1 MYGGCLL
8 CPLYPLLFPT
18 DCATLLHHKIRT
30 SSQLSVCLDPFRIDF
45 VSSRIAPPPP
55 LFLDILKIYLIQ
67 SYTIK
72 ILNSGLLT
80 KKPFSSLVAWVAAC
94 PHTRLNHLHSPSA
107 LYTDVLDRLRRRQL
121 IYLLSKRSTKIAS
134 LFIPLL
140 NTRANDKVRS
150 YFPALYQHSRHHK
163 INLQRFSYD

>member
-8 CPLYPLLFPT
+8 CPLYPLLFPM

-30 SSQLSVCLDPFRIDF
+30 SSQLSVCLDPFRINF

-80 KKPFSSLVAWVAAC
+80 KKNQAFPNLVAWVAAC
-94 PHTRLNHLHSPSA
+94 PRTRLNHLYSPSA
-107 LYTDVLDRLRRRQL
+107 LYTDVLERLRRRQL
-121 IYLLSKRSTKIAS
+121 IQLLTTNKNGLPIPSATKQEQTTKYVPIF
-134 LFIPLL
+134 LG
-140 NTRANDKVRS
+140 V
-150 YFPALYQHSRHHK
+150 Y
-163 INLQRFSYD
+163 

>member
-18 DCATLLHHKIRT
+18 DSATLLHHKIRT

-80 KKPFSSLVAWVAAC
+80 KKNPAFPNLVAWVAAC
-94 PHTRLNHLHSPSA
+94 PRTRLNHLYSPSA
-107 LYTDVLDRLRRRQL
+107 LYTCRRFG
-121 IYLLSKRSTKIAS
+121 AS
-134 LFIPLL
+134 ATQAT
-140 NTRANDKVRS
+140 NSASNDEQKWPPYSFR
-150 YFPALYQHSRHHK
+150 Y
-163 INLQRFSYD
+163 